1 MPFELGTKC
10 SGLVDI
16 QLPHDIR
23 IRAHALSVEIRNTRR
38 RLSRD
43 LVATCVLLHQ
53 LKEIMGADFDEY
65 ACQSLG
71 FARRSLWRYLKV
83 GSGCVEAIKAGGL
96 E

>member
-10 SGLVDI
+10 
-16 QLPHDIR
+16 
-23 IRAHALSVEIRNTRR
+23 T

-53 LKEIMGADFDEY
+53 LKQIMGADFDEY

-71 FARRSLWRYLKV
+71 FTRRALWRYLKV
-83 GSGCVEAIKAGGL
+83 GSGCVEAIKVSQAGGL